1 MKKRLK
7 KWKVAEYTQEMQE
20 DCLVIFLDY
29 SKLGQ
34 SSCSTFL
41 QTLENQKKLK
51 EVHKKLTLCVVKNS
65 LYRKVLQLSTLRSLE
80 TFLRGPVLKV
90 KVKVSS
96 TLENDPFLMF
106 FLQWLEKQSDYTF
119 LGAKWNDQL
128 VTLKQLKCVCEFHS
142 SQVMSSLY
150 PKSIEQNVRQLR
162 YPVWKLVQILN
173 FVEKEGN
180 DKYYEITNK

>member
-7 KWKVAEYTQEMQE
+7 KWKVEEYTKEMQE

-51 EVHKKLTLCVVKNS
+51 EVHTKLTLCVVKNS

-106 FLQWLEKQSDYTF
+106 FLQWLEKQSDYVF

-128 VTLKQLKCVCEFHS
+128 VNLKQLKCACQFNS
-142 SQVMSSLY
+142 SQVVSSLY
-150 PKSIEQNVRQLR
+150 PKSIQQNVRLLR
-162 YPVWKLVQILN
+162 NPIWKLIKILTFVQ
-173 FVEKEGN
+173 EE
-180 DKYYEITNK
+180 TNAIKM